1 MAVFQARAA
10 TSPSAVVMSWENL
23 SRTSPVNT
31 VSFPTAIASVRFR
44 GAVRGAVQ
52 AVLGMRAQELFDRV
66 DVPSDD
72 DLHGV
77 PGKARADAGL
87 SPDAAPDV
95 LPGGLAGPALQ
106 PLGVDEP
113 ARAPVPY
120 HQKVQPQPSGG
131 SNAARRS
138 SSPASSHGHPS
149 SASETP
155 NGGALENILPVPSAA
170 YLPQTSA
177 APSSTRASLLRCTT
191 SPPRSSMPP
200 TLQAALTFSPP
211 VASPS
216 RRRNVQTVLAARAS
230 AKLAAAYSAA
240 RRSCAAPLSTGA
252 AGRSCRA
259 PKSSARAR
267 SLSPWTASASRPR
280 SPPSTLIRMA
290 RVPGSSPRL
299 SAASVSKI

>member
-10 TSPSAVVMSWENL
+10 TRPSAVVISWENL
-23 SRTSPVNT
+23 SRTSPVNAF
-31 VSFPTAIASVRFR
+31 SFTTAVVSVRLR
-44 GAVRGAVQ
+44 GAVRGAVET
-52 AVLGMRAQELFDRV
+52 VLGVRAQEFFDRI
-66 DVPSDD
+66 DIPSYD

-77 PGKARADAGL
+77 PGEARADSGL
-87 SPDAAPDV
+87 PSDAAPDV

-170 YLPQTSA
+170 YPPQTSA
-177 APSSTRASLLRCTT
+177 PPSSTRASPLRCTRRP
-191 SPPRSSMPP
+191 SHSSAPP
-200 TLQAALTFSPP
+200 TLQAALMSSPP
-211 VASPS
+211 AASPS
-216 RRRNVQTVLAARAS
+216 RRRNVQMVLAARAS

-240 RRSCAAPLSTGA
+240 RRSCASELSVGA
-252 AGRSCRA
+252 AGTSGLT
-259 PKSSARAR
+259 PKSSMRAC
-267 SLSPWTASASRPR
+267 S
-280 SPPSTLIRMA
+280 
-290 RVPGSSPRL
+290 
-299 SAASVSKI
+299 